1 MIFGEFQVEPKTIV
15 LRQTPAGST
24 FLDVDSTVG
33 FPSEGELFI
42 VDIDGSSLH
51 LTYTGKT
58 INQFT
63 GVGGLNSIIADQS
76 EIRLKSAFLM
86 LSLDQITPRKLL

>member
-1 MIFGEFQVEPKTIV
+1 MIVGQI
-15 LRQTPAGST
+15 PAGST

-42 VDIDGSSLH
+42 IDIDGSSLH

-63 GVGGLNSIIADQS
+63 GVGGLNNIIDDQS
-76 EIRLKSAFLM
+76 EIRLIPFLM

>member
-1 MIFGEFQVEPKTIV
+1 MIVGRI
-15 LRQTPAGST
+15 PADST

-33 FPSEGELFI
+33 FPSEGELF
-42 VDIDGSSLH
+42 VNDIDGSPLR

-63 GVGGLNSIIADQS
+63 GVRWSKQ
-76 EIRLKSAFLM
+76 
-86 LSLDQITPRKLL
+86 